1 MRSEAAA
8 FYRNP
13 SGDVVADATNG
24 MIYSAVA
31 YNKICE
37 YLHKQL
43 VRKGRAPQ
51 QIFIDTQKWGRV
63 YYCKDL
69 YIAHENERR
78 YYVNGYLLDTGGLQ
92 PYAYEGSNNLGLS
105 QFFAG
110 QKPTAPYSGPSDG
123 QITDY
128 FWIKKTKFSNFRIA
142 CKYSGRWNQQEIYRL
157 FHFKGRPPIR
167 EVIGLCGITNYQVVS
182 EHYEDLPLGEKSGG
196 GEFIDLDEGIC
207 YFYYKWLRIAG
218 KGGEH
223 EKEEL
228 VVGCTAYPL
237 FYTDSNSPVMGA
249 RKWVKKWSQMY
260 KLVYDRKSKG
270 KFGKWGPIINIGI
283 IAITFVLTAV
293 TVGTYGPAAGATIG
307 ALTGGTGAVTLG
319 GVMATLAVAGA
330 IGGFIA
336 TIGSLSGKK
345 SLAKFG
351 RVMGFIG
358 AIGSIYLSVKSLFT
372 QSVAAQNASTATNQ
386 ALAGASGANQTCQ
399 LYNGVSPSS
408 WIGSG
413 SSAGLG
419 YAATQGASIGGFA
432 AAGAISTSQLYLTTA
447 LKVVGIGSK
456 AFALVQ
462 DIRSEFR
469 KHGDTQDTD
478 MQEQSEDEKVIS
490 VSGDAQQDEGD
501 VTRRFYERDAEYDI
515 GLTGGTL
522 ISIDDSVLDEPN
534 SAVKS
539 I

>member
-63 YYCKDL
+63 YYCRDL
-69 YIAHENERR
+69 VPHEFDRR
-78 YYVNGYLLDTGGLQ
+78 YYIGGYHLYTGGLQ
-92 PYAYEGSNNLGLS
+92 PYAYDGGDNLGLS

-142 CKYSGRWNQQEIYRL
+142 CKYSGRWNQYEIYRFFSL
-157 FHFKGRPPIR
+157 NRNRPI
-167 EVIGLCGITNYQVVS
+167 EKIIALCGITNYQIVK
-182 EHYEDLPLGEKSGG
+182 EFYDETKNMG

-207 YFYYKWLRIAG
+207 YFYYMWFPDPNHQE
-218 KGGEH
+218 GEH
-223 EKEEL
+223 GGRPSKMRL
-228 VVGCTAYPL
+228 GCTAYPL
-237 FYTDSNSPVMGA
+237 FYADSNSPVMGS

-283 IAITFVLTAV
+283 IAITFVLAAV

-307 ALTGGTGAVTLG
+307 ALAGGAGAVTLG

-386 ALAGASGANQTCQ
+386 AVAGASGANQTCQ
-399 LYNGVSPSS
+399 LYNGVSVSS
-408 WIGSG
+408 WAGTNAG
-413 SSAGLG
+413 ASSAVN
-419 YAATQGASIGGFA
+419 AAQGASIGGFA
-432 AAGAISTSQLYLTTA
+432 AAGATSTSQLYLTTA
-447 LKVVGIGSK
+447 LKIVSIGSK

-501 VTRRFYERDAEYDI
+501 VTRRFYERDVEYDI

-522 ISIDDSVLDEPN
+522 ISIDDSILDEPN

>member
-24 MIYSAVA
+24 MIYSATA

-78 YYVNGYLLDTGGLQ
+78 YYVNGYRLDTGGLQ
-92 PYAYEGSNNLGLS
+92 PYAYDGSDNLGLS

-142 CKYSGRWNQQEIYRL
+142 CKYSGRWNQYEIYRFFSL
-157 FHFKGRPPIR
+157 NRNRPI
-167 EVIGLCGITNYQVVS
+167 EKIIALCGITNYQIVK
-182 EHYEDLPLGEKSGG
+182 EFYDETKNMG

-207 YFYYKWLRIAG
+207 YFYYMWFPDPNHQE
-218 KGGEH
+218 GEH
-223 EKEEL
+223 GGRPSKMRL
-228 VVGCTAYPL
+228 GCTAYPL
-237 FYTDSNSPVMGA
+237 FYADSNSPVMGS

-270 KFGKWGPIINIGI
+270 KFGKWGPIISFGI
-283 IAITFVLTAV
+283 IAITFVLAAV

-307 ALTGGTGAVTLG
+307 ALAGGAGAVTVG

-386 ALAGASGANQTCQ
+386 AVAGASGANQTCQ

-432 AAGAISTSQLYLTTA
+432 AAGATSTSQLYLTTA

>member
-63 YYCKDL
+63 YYCRDL
-69 YIAHENERR
+69 VPHEFDRR
-78 YYVNGYLLDTGGLQ
+78 YYVGGYHLYTGGLQ
-92 PYAYEGSNNLGLS
+92 PYAYDGNDNLGLS

-142 CKYSGRWNQQEIYRL
+142 SKYSGRWNQYEIYRFFSL
-157 FHFKGRPPIR
+157 NRNRPI
-167 EVIGLCGITNYQVVS
+167 EKIIALCGITNYQIVK
-182 EHYEDLPLGEKSGG
+182 EFYDETKNMG

-207 YFYYKWLRIAG
+207 YFYYMWFPDPNHQE
-218 KGGEH
+218 GEH
-223 EKEEL
+223 GGRPSKMRL
-228 VVGCTAYPL
+228 GCTAYPL
-237 FYTDSNSPVMGA
+237 FYSDSNSPVMGA

-260 KLVYDRKSKG
+260 KLIYDRKSKG
-270 KFGKWGPIINIGI
+270 KFGKWGPIISFGL

-319 GVMATLAVAGA
+319 GVMSILAVAGA

-336 TIGSLSGKK
+336 TIGSIAGNKGLSKI
-345 SLAKFG
+345 G
-351 RVMGFIG
+351 RIAGFIG

-386 ALAGASGANQTCQ
+386 AVAGASGANQTCQ
-399 LYNGVSPSS
+399 LYNGVSVSS
-408 WIGSG
+408 WAGTNAG
-413 SSAGLG
+413 ASSAVN
-419 YAATQGASIGGFA
+419 AAQGASIGGFA
-432 AAGAISTSQLYLTTA
+432 AAGATSTSQLYLTTA

-478 MQEQSEDEKVIS
+478 MQEQSDDEKVIS
-490 VSGDAQQDEGD
+490 VSGDAQQDDGD
-501 VTRRFYERDAEYDI
+501 VTRRFYERDVEYDI

-534 SAVKS
+534 SAIKS